1 KVYFTWYTDFSGV
14 QIIGSS
20 QLASIPL
27 GKNVTYKPGV
37 RMVKFTTDPK
47 VYAVEKGGNLRWVT
61 TEAVATSLYGS
72 NWNQMIDD
80 ISDAFYSNYTFGTSI
95 NSTADYSPAAA
106 MASVQFPSDSL
117 GM

>member
-37 RMVKFTTDPK
+37 RMVKFTDNK
-47 VYAVEKGGNLRWVT
+47 VYAVDKGGVLRWVKG
-61 TEAVATSLYGS
+61 EAVAASLYGS

-80 ISDAFYSNYTFGTSI
+80 ISDAFYSNYTFGADI
-95 NSTADYSPAAA
+95 NGLSDFNPATAQ
-106 MASVQFPSDSL
+106 ASVEFPSDSL